1 MEFEFNEDQTAIRDL
16 AAGVFDDYCADDQLQ
31 RFWQGDAPFDA
42 ALWQQLRDTGLA
54 ALTLAETDGGS
65 GLGLVELMLVLEQ
78 QGRSL
83 APVPL
88 WRHQL
93 ATAALSAFAAPA
105 AKTQLATLAAGEQLA
120 TLALDGL
127 ADSRGLRLRAEPANG
142 GWQLHGRAVAVAWA
156 EQATLALLPAQTA
169 DGVRVFAVATAA
181 PGLSRLPGMLTHR
194 EPAADL
200 VFDGVAL
207 PADAAL
213 ETAALAWLE
222 PRAVACLGALQLGVS
237 AEALKRAV
245 AYTSERRQFGRP
257 LASFQALSQKVA
269 DCYIDVEA
277 LRSTLWQLCWR
288 LDAGLDT
295 ALATPVV
302 KSWACDCA
310 HRVSH
315 AAQHMHGGIGVDTS
329 YPIHRFTLWSRA
341 LELSLGGVG
350 AQLETLGAQL
360 AAGAEI

>member
-1 MEFEFNEDQTAIRDL
+1 VEFEFNEDQTAIRDL

-31 RFWQGDAPFDA
+31 QFWRGDADYDA

-54 ALTLAETDGGS
+54 ALTLAEADGGS
-65 GLGLVELMLVLEQ
+65 GLGMLELMLVLEQ
-78 QGRSL
+78 QGRRL

-93 ATAALSAFAAPA
+93 ATAALAAFAGPA
-105 AKTQLATLAAGEQLA
+105 LKTAQLA

-127 ADSRGLRLRAEPANG
+127 TDSRGLGLRAEPNRD
-142 GWQLHGRAVAVAWA
+142 GWRLHGRAVAVAYA
-156 EQATLALLPAQTA
+156 EQAALVLLPAQTSA
-169 DGVRVFAVATAA
+169 GVRLFALAPTLPGIERV
-181 PGLSRLPGMLTHR
+181 PGLLTQR

-200 VFDGVAL
+200 HFDAVAV
-207 PADAAL
+207 PNDAAL
-213 ETAALAWLE
+213 DAAALGWLE
-222 PRAVACLGALQLGVS
+222 PRAIAALAALQLGVS
-237 AEALKRAV
+237 AEALRRAV
-245 AYTSERRQFGRP
+245 AYTGERQQFGRP

-269 DCYIDVEA
+269 DCYLDVEA

-295 ALATPVV
+295 ALAAPVA
-302 KSWACDCA
+302 KSWACDCG

-350 AQLETLGAQL
+350 AQLETLGRQL
-360 AAGAEI
+360 AAGAAI